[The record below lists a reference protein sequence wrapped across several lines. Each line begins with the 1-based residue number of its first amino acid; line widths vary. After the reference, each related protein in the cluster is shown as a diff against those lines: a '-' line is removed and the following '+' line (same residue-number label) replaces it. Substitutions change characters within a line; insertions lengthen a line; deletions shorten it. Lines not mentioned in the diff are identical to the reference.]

1 MLTCTYCST
10 AEEVGGQGYKGQF
23 QSNSRSAPVTSPSGV
38 CLLSWLWR
46 VRNTCSRCCVHSC
59 LPSRFTEK
67 RKGDEYLLVSWWL
80 SLA

>member
-10 AEEVGGQGYKGQF
+10 AEEVGGQGYEGQF

-46 VRNTCSRCCVHSC
+46 VRKH
-59 LPSRFTEK
+59 LFA
-67 RKGDEYLLVSWWL
+67 LLR
-80 SLA
+80 SLVLAR